1 MPQKGSYSYLTCP
14 MCDVEIPMAGD
25 EKVGESVYC
34 PYCQT
39 PLALR
44 KERKTDELYL
54 EEDF

>member
-1 MPQKGSYSYLTCP
+1 MPQKGSCNYLTCP
-14 MCDVEIPMAGD
+14 MCDVEVPMAGD
-25 EKVGESVYC
+25 EKIGESVYC

-44 KERKTDELYL
+44 KEKETEELFL

>member
-1 MPQKGSYSYLTCP
+1 
-14 MCDVEIPMAGD
+14 MCDADVPLSGD
-25 EKVGESVYC
+25 ENPGEQVFC

-44 KERKTDELYL
+44 KSKTDELYL